1 MQRLGLEQQHRPL
14 ASRRPGFLASWCP
27 DVLAS
32 WRPGVLASCAATR
45 KKEKPPRR
53 EAKKKPYPPSA
64 QRESRSDALAG
75 VRRSRR
81 RFLLRKE
88 QKKPAASYSRTG
100 ESRTTLGDGALNF
113 RVRNGNGCDNSS
125 MATGKK
131 PFSWE
136 LKRLTTHNEMRGID
150 LTSCEVLKYE
160 L

>member
-1 MQRLGLEQQHRPL
+1 MLATRSALQKHKNRGASCNASVSSNNNALWRLGVP
-14 ASRRPGFLASWCP
+14 ASWRLGVPTSWRPG
-27 DVLAS
+27 VLAS
-32 WRPGVLASCAATR
+32 WRPGVLASWR
-45 KKEKPPRR
+45 LGVLRRHQKKEKPPRR
-53 EAKKKPYPPSA
+53 EAK
-64 QRESRSDALAG
+64 
-75 VRRSRR
+75 
-81 RFLLRKE
+81 
-88 QKKPAASYSRTG
+88 KKPAASYSRTG